1 NHCILVQAAT
11 YWCPDREE
19 HGYFLTLVF
28 KCTTNPPVFT
38 AHRWKLAVDV
48 LVACENPRTD
58 DLTTSEWELLS
69 TSTTQFLIKK
79 PAGRKSASPQ
89 NTYEAYQ
96 LYGAGALRAWC
107 VGLRHIVFNN
117 VYRDILEYSRLVHWT
132 RGSGRNALTQPLI
145 RTMGVM
151 TMVSLRL
158 TEILPPSQLLC
169 LEFSSGTH
177 CVTVFHIAPFDCRRC
192 NFSRSCFT
200 TSSRTSSMLFF
211 GRPRTNS
218 TRIPFSLSDNAPYIG
233 YPLSLVFHQLL

>member
-1 NHCILVQAAT
+1 PEDELQPILFPRSYSLGDFLRNTTGVQPVRISDLLFQVGFSSQNRNHCILVQAAT

-48 LVACENPRTD
+48 LDRMREPTKCLYFEDEKWCYADTHRAFRTD

-117 VYRDILEYSRLVHWT
+117 VYRDILEYS
-132 RGSGRNALTQPLI
+132 
-145 RTMGVM
+145 
-151 TMVSLRL
+151 
-158 TEILPPSQLLC
+158 
-169 LEFSSGTH
+169 
-177 CVTVFHIAPFDCRRC
+177 
-192 NFSRSCFT
+192 
-200 TSSRTSSMLFF
+200 
-211 GRPRTNS
+211 
-218 TRIPFSLSDNAPYIG
+218 
-233 YPLSLVFHQLL
+233 